1 MELQLDRQLANKR
14 FFPAVNVMASST
26 RRDDLLL
33 PPTTCNRMWVL
44 RNYLS
49 QLNTVEA
56 MQEVIKQMDNTLNNE
71 EMLLSMGDFK

>member
-1 MELQLDRQLANKR
+1 
-14 FFPAVNVMASST
+14 
-26 RRDDLLL
+26 
-33 PPTTCNRMWVL
+33 MWVL

>member
-1 MELQLDRQLANKR
+1 
-14 FFPAVNVMASST
+14 
-26 RRDDLLL
+26 
-33 PPTTCNRMWVL
+33 MWVF

-71 EMLLSMGDFK
+71 EMLLTMGS

>member
-1 MELQLDRQLANKR
+1 
-14 FFPAVNVMASST
+14 
-26 RRDDLLL
+26 
-33 PPTTCNRMWVL
+33 MWVL

-71 EMLLSMGDFK
+71 EMLMTMGNN